1 MCVGGVD
8 GCVCPCVV
16 ELAKHISVCHDF
28 FSFPITQSSSNGT
41 SHKGDLLS
49 SSSHFDSSS
58 EDLSVCSKVSDRH
71 KEEHID
77 INSPLLKMLSSPS
90 DPPTDIGV
98 EDKSRLSSSEPQ
110 MSWYKK
116 VIKSPFFRRKKPH
129 SLSSDSP
136 MNVTMQKNPAYEP
149 QEVKLTAPLM
159 NVTMQKNPA
168 YEPQEVK
175 LTAPLMNVT
184 MQKNPAY
191 EPQEVKLTAPLMNV
205 TMQKNPAYK
214 PQEVKLTGSSVH
226 GADRMPLSTSDET
239 DVEMMQNPSYE
250 TTTPHSGV
258 DADHEYD
265 YIKANEQEGGHKDM
279 EGILTANVD
288 MTCNPSY
295 QPIRHH

>member
-1 MCVGGVD
+1 MGVGGCA
-8 GCVCPCVV
+8 GGACVV

-58 EDLSVCSKVSDRH
+58 EDLSVCSKVSDRY

-110 MSWYKK
+110 TSWYKK
-116 VIKSPFFRRKKPH
+116 AIKYPFFRRKKPH

-136 MNVTMQKNPAYEP
+136 MNVTMQKNTAYE
-149 QEVKLTAPLM
+149 
-159 NVTMQKNPA
+159 
-168 YEPQEVK
+168 
-175 LTAPLMNVT
+175 
-184 MQKNPAY
+184 
-191 EPQEVKLTAPLMNV
+191 
-205 TMQKNPAYK
+205 

-226 GADRMPLSTSDET
+226 GADRIPLSTSDQT

-250 TTTPHSGV
+250 TTTPRLGV
-258 DADHEYD
+258 DADHEYN
-265 YIKANEQEGGHKDM
+265 YIKANGQKSAHKDM

>member
-1 MCVGGVD
+1 M
-8 GCVCPCVV
+8 
-16 ELAKHISVCHDF
+16 IS
-28 FSFPITQSSSNGT
+28 SLFPIAQSSSNET
-41 SHKGDLLS
+41 SSKGDLLS
-49 SSSHFDSSS
+49 SSSHFDSSL

-77 INSPLLKMLSSPS
+77 INSPLLKMLSSPP

-98 EDKSRLSSSEPQ
+98 EDKSSSEPQ

-129 SLSSDSP
+129 SVSSDSP
-136 MNVTMQKNPAYEP
+136 MNVTMQRSPAYEP

-175 LTAPLMNVT
+175 LT
-184 MQKNPAY
+184 
-191 EPQEVKLTAPLMNV
+191 
-205 TMQKNPAYK
+205 
-214 PQEVKLTGSSVH
+214 GSSVH
-226 GADRMPLSTSDET
+226 GEDRMPLSTSDEK

-250 TTTPHSGV
+250 TTTPRLGV

-265 YIKANEQEGGHKDM
+265 YIKANGQEGGHKDM